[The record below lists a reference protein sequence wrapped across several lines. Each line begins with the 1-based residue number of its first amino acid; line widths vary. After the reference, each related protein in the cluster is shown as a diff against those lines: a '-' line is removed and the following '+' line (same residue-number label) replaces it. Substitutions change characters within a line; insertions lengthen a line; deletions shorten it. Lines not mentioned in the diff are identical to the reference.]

1 MTKYFCDLCGK
12 EITQLS
18 PDTLYKYKL
27 RQGMFEGWKYIDA
40 HPECVSK
47 LCDTMEENRNK
58 KDILG
63 GN

>member
-12 EITQLS
+12 EMQLS
-18 PDTLYKYKL
+18 PDVMYKYKL
-27 RQGMFEGWKYIDA
+27 RRGMVGCWKYIDA
-40 HPECVSK
+40 HPECVNK
-47 LCDTMEENRNK
+47 LCDTVEENRAK